1 MVPVSLEKLRELALA
16 WELPSVNAAEIPGIP
31 LHEFYS
37 KARTP
42 KPLTVPWALQEE
54 EGKGYG
60 LGIFPILE
68 CVAPAAN
75 RTLPSRH
82 VLETE
87 MTALLRNFKGAAL
100 VDRLDKLAEAIT
112 RESRPEDLPRPGVK
126 LTWPKLKP
134 AAANEDA
141 EDNIQ
146 GKSS

>member
-1 MVPVSLEKLRELALA
+1 
-16 WELPSVNAAEIPGIP
+16 
-31 LHEFYS
+31 
-37 KARTP
+37 
-42 KPLTVPWALQEE
+42 
-54 EGKGYG
+54 
-60 LGIFPILE
+60 
-68 CVAPAAN
+68 
-75 RTLPSRH
+75 
-82 VLETE
+82 
-87 MTALLRNFKGAAL
+87 MTALLRNFKGAAQ

>member
-16 WELPSVNAAEIPGIP
+16 WELPSVSAAEIPGIP

-68 CVAPAAN
+68 CVAPPPTGLCPAG
-75 RTLPSRH
+75 TS
-82 VLETE
+82 
-87 MTALLRNFKGAAL
+87 LR
-100 VDRLDKLAEAIT
+100 R
-112 RESRPEDLPRPGVK
+112 R
-126 LTWPKLKP
+126 
-134 AAANEDA
+134 
-141 EDNIQ
+141 
-146 GKSS
+146 